1 MYVLIEVYADG
12 LDWVVEGNA
21 IAVSNNPANLVD
33 LAAYEIIDE
42 LPEDALQGWIR
53 CYIREIDVV

>member
-21 IAVSNNPANLVD
+21 IAVSGNRDNLLD

-42 LPEDALQGWIR
+42 LPEDVEQGWIR